1 MIPQRQVFRKFRIA
15 HYCYWA
21 MSAAILGYWAVYFQG
36 ERNIAESEIG
46 WMMSIYVS
54 AALLGQY
61 AFGFIADKLRGIRTL
76 VVGAALLFAAVVAT
90 MPFQTETMGIRTTM
104 ALLGFLQQPIG
115 PMLDA
120 WTLKYLSLHVQPSAF
135 GRIRSFGSLGWA
147 TVALLT
153 AYLILY
159 VSWTMLFVVAIVAA
173 LLLSVVAL
181 TIPEIPN
188 PAGPERSGD
197 ASLTMGRSLRQ
208 LLGNP
213 AYRFL
218 LVVVFLMYLGVQTTF
233 NYQGLLIKASGGGV
247 EELGWTFFFGVM
259 SEMPAMFLSVWLL
272 PRLPAKRL
280 MAIAGMLYMV
290 RYGLILYFQTS
301 SIVMLTACLEGLAFG
316 LLLSSLRSYV
326 FAVVDKEVQTL
337 GMTVVDATFLGLTV
351 IVGGV
356 FGGWLIERYSV
367 FTMVAA
373 CAISSGLALVLL
385 LVGGSF
391 TNQAVSASRVV
402 ESGRDEGGADEDFRE
417 ARP

>member
-1 MIPQRQVFRKFRIA
+1 MMPQSQVFRKFRAA

-21 MSAAILGYWAVYFQG
+21 MSSAILGYWAVYFQG

-61 AFGFIADKLRGIRTL
+61 AFGFIADKLRSLRAL
-76 VVGAALLFAAVVAT
+76 VVGAALLFAAVVAA
-90 MPFQTETMGIRTTM
+90 MPFQTESIGIRTTM

-115 PMLDA
+115 PMLDS
-120 WTLKYLSLHVQPSAF
+120 WTLKYLSQHVQPSAF

-159 VSWTMLFVVAIVAA
+159 IAWTMLFVVAMVAA
-173 LLLSVVAL
+173 LLLAAVAA
-181 TIPEIPN
+181 TIPDAMNTESS
-188 PAGPERSGD
+188 ARSEGE
-197 ASLTMGRSLRQ
+197 SLTMRRSLVQ
-208 LLGNP
+208 LFGNP
-213 AYRFL
+213 SYCFILA
-218 LVVVFLMYLGVQTTF
+218 VVFLMYLGVQTTF
-233 NYQGLLIKASGGGV
+233 NYQGLLIKAAGGGV
-247 EELGWTFFFGVM
+247 AELGWTFFFGVM
-259 SEMPAMFLSVWLL
+259 CEMPAMFLSVWLL

-280 MAIAGMLYMV
+280 MAIAGTLYMV
-290 RYGLILYFQTS
+290 RYGLIIYFQTS
-301 SIVMLTACLEGLAFG
+301 SIVMLTACLEGIAFG

-326 FAVVDKEVQTL
+326 FSVVDEEVQTL

-351 IVGGV
+351 IIGGV
-356 FGGWLIERYSV
+356 LGGWLIERYSV

-373 CAISSGLALVLL
+373 CAISSGLALMLL
-385 LVGGSF
+385 LVGGSLSD
-391 TNQAVSASRVV
+391 QAVSAKRVV
-402 ESGRDEGGADEDFRE
+402 ESGRHEGKDDDDFRV